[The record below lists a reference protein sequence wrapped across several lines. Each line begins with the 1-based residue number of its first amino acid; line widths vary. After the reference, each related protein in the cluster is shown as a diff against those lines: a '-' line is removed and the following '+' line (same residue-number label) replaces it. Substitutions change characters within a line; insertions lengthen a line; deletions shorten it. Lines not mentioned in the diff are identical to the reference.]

1 MWPEK
6 VTSSW
11 MSPATTTADTI
22 LRARRSI
29 TCASSTPSGLGRL
42 LLECQCCRA
51 ASPYHGRPAKRR
63 AISCSRRSWRSVDTA
78 VPGCRTFGAGRGG
91 IAPQLHHGLRAST
104 WPAGREVSSPRTPS
118 SGTTGRRRPLGHN
131 KRPLGVEGPW
141 HGRGGQGQQRPGWPG
156 SGPAP
161 GPPGCRWPWSWH
173 LLACPGRGWHRASGR
188 WRSGRAGGRRG
199 GAARC
204 AGPWAGGL
212 TLGAQVDR
220 PALQQRAKVEIG
232 HADILA
238 ESAALCWAAGD
249 LLRFRRWN
257 GVSAAHTG
265 SATRGSRAA
274 SGCARGGGAW
284 TASSTRSAGCAR
296 G

>member
-104 WPAGREVSSPRTPS
+104 WPAGRGGVLPPDPLLGDDWPAPTARAQQKAPR
-118 SGTTGRRRPLGHN
+118 
-131 KRPLGVEGPW
+131 
-141 HGRGGQGQQRPGWPG
+141 GRGAVAW
-156 SGPAP
+156 
-161 GPPGCRWPWSWH
+161 
-173 LLACPGRGWHRASGR
+173 
-188 WRSGRAGGRRG
+188 SGRAGP
-199 GAARC
+199 AATRV
-204 AGPWAGGL
+204 AGVRAG
-212 TLGAQVDR
+212 TR
-220 PALQQRAKVEIG
+220 PAGVPVAVVM
-232 HADILA
+232 A
-238 ESAALCWAAGD
+238 AAGD

>member
-104 WPAGREVSSPRTPS
+104 WPAGRGGVLPPDPLLGDDWPAPTARAQQKAPR
-118 SGTTGRRRPLGHN
+118 
-131 KRPLGVEGPW
+131 
-141 HGRGGQGQQRPGWPG
+141 GRGAVAW
-156 SGPAP
+156 
-161 GPPGCRWPWSWH
+161 
-173 LLACPGRGWHRASGR
+173 
-188 WRSGRAGGRRG
+188 SGRAGPAATRVAGVRAGTRPAG
-199 GAARC
+199 VPVAVVMAPARLPRSRVAPGQWPLALGPGWWAARWRSAVRRAMGGRTC
-204 AGPWAGGL
+204 ARRAGGSSSSPAARE
-212 TLGAQVDR
+212 GRDR
-220 PALQQRAKVEIG
+220 PCRYLG
-232 HADILA
+232 
-238 ESAALCWAAGD
+238 
-249 LLRFRRWN
+249 
-257 GVSAAHTG
+257 
-265 SATRGSRAA
+265 
-274 SGCARGGGAW
+274 
-284 TASSTRSAGCAR
+284 
-296 G
+296 